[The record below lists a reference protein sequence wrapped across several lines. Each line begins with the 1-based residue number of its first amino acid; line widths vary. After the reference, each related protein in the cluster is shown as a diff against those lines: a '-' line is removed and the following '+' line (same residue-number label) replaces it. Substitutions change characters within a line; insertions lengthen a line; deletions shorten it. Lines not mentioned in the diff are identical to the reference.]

1 MFWIQTGLAFV
12 IWIAAG
18 LSVRRVALLSPHE
31 LRKRPRKQRLSA
43 LILLFPVAIL
53 ILGGGIACIAA
64 FNGLAPTGLAPW
76 AWLLLALSGST
87 FVWLQTAAMSVA
99 VSLAMDARQ
108 TGDAIQSSNQ
118 NENLK

>member
-1 MFWIQTGLAFV
+1 VFWIQTGLAFV

-18 LSVRRVALLSPHE
+18 LTVRRVTILSPHV
-31 LRKRPRKQRLSA
+31 LRKRPRKQRLTA

-53 ILGGGIACIAA
+53 ILGGGIAGIAA
-64 FNGLAPTGLAPW
+64 FNGLAPSGLTPW
-76 AWLLLALSGST
+76 AWLLLVLSGSV

-108 TGDAIQSSNQ
+108 TDDAIQSSNQ
-118 NENLK
+118 NGNPK